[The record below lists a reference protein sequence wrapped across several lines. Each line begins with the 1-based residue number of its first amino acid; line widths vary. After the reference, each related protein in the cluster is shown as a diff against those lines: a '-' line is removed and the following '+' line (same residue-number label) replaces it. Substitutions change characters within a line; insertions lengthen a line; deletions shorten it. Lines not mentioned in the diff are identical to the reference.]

1 MSEYLKCFDETK
13 YMSFLDKIWNRVS
26 NLMKKE
32 FDSGPVYYEKYLKT
46 KIKSCDDDDDD
57 DDNDDDDDDDE
68 INTNFYNEM
77 PNDGSHSVCLSVML
91 IDSVS

>member
-57 DDNDDDDDDDE
+57 DDDDNDDDE

>member
-1 MSEYLKCFDETK
+1 
-13 YMSFLDKIWNRVS
+13 
-26 NLMKKE
+26 MKKE

-57 DDNDDDDDDDE
+57 NDDDDE